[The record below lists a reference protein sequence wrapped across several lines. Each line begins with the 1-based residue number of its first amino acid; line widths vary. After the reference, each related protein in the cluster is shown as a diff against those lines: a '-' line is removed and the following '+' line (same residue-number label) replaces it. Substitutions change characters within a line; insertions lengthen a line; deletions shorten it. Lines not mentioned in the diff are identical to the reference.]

1 MTEHAHIRVFVA
13 HADDDDAFV
22 HGYLVPALGLPEDEV
37 MVSSQLD
44 PGAVIVD
51 EIERGARSPATVAVM
66 SPAFTASPWSAF
78 AGRLALHH
86 AVESGAGG
94 SVVIPVMLADCE
106 LTLLSRFREPLDFRI
121 RDTAQW
127 DAEAAR
133 LRDCVGAPEPRA
145 QDIACP
151 YPGTR
156 PFTEE
161 DAGQFHARDAEI
173 HAVLEC
179 LRRGEREILVV
190 GPRSAGKSSLIAAG
204 VVPRLADPGFAG
216 ERFAV
221 CAMRPGTDPAGE
233 LSKALA
239 AQHGQ
244 AKILLIV
251 DQLEEAFTA
260 ASRQAREAFAMQLDQ
275 LRRDPHVTL
284 MLVVSAEVYDRLLDS
299 RLWPGPAITPAR
311 VEVATLRGEALREAI
326 VRPASRA
333 GVYCEPA
340 LVERLLRDA
349 ASDPRPLPRL
359 QETLV
364 ELWQQRRYNL
374 LLQRDPASAGPR
386 AAPGHAVP
394 GTGRLAH
401 RARWRPRPAHSSPEE
416 GPRGLDPGDGTD
428 DRDDRH
434 GVLAWLRAGQD
445 WWILVMPLV
454 VLAVCS
460 AALRAC

>member
-13 HADDDDAFV
+13 HAAADDAFV

-37 MVSSQLD
+37 LVSSQLA

-51 EIERGARSPATVAVM
+51 EIARGARSPATIAVL

-78 AGRLALHH
+78 AERLALHH

-94 SVVIPVMLADCE
+94 SVVIPVVLADCE
-106 LTLLSRFREPLDFRI
+106 LSLVSRFRVPLDFRN
-121 RDTAQW
+121 RATAQW

-145 QDIACP
+145 QEIACP

-156 PFTEE
+156 PFTAEE
-161 DAGQFHARDAEI
+161 AGQFHARDAEI
-173 HAVLEC
+173 HALLEC
-179 LRRGEREILVV
+179 LRRGEREILIV
-190 GPRSAGKSSLIAAG
+190 GPRSAGKSSLVAAG
-204 VVPRLADPGFAG
+204 VVPRLADPKFVGD
-216 ERFAV
+216 RFAV

-239 AQHGQ
+239 VQHDQ
-244 AKILLIV
+244 AKVLLIV

-260 ASRQAREAFAMQLDQ
+260 ASRWAREAFAVQLDQ
-275 LRRDPHVTL
+275 LRRDPRVTL

-299 RLWPGPAITPAR
+299 RLWSGPATTPAR
-311 VEVATLRGEALREAI
+311 IEVATLRGEALREAI
-326 VRPASRA
+326 VRPASQV

-340 LVERLLRDA
+340 LVERLLRDES
-349 ASDPRPLPRL
+349 SDSRPLPRL

-374 LLQRDPASAGPR
+374 LLQHDPANAGPR
-386 AAPGHAVP
+386 AAPGHVVP
-394 GTGRLAH
+394 GLGRLAH
-401 RARWRPRPAHSSPEE
+401 RARWRPRPAHNLPEDD
-416 GPRGLDPGDGTD
+416 PCGLHPSDETD
-428 DRDDRH
+428 DRDGRR
-434 GVLAWLRAGQD
+434 GALAWLRAGQD
-445 WWILVMPLV
+445 WWTLVMPLV

-460 AALRAC
+460 AVLRAC